1 MSGGGDVADA
11 DIAYRQHVSMCIA
24 RLANYLVLWQ
34 IELSCSLATCREL
47 ASLLVGR
54 FIMSGDGMPCKAF
67 LFAGGC
73 FEELA
78 GKMVDGAFGILL
90 RAAELLRDFAG

>member
-1 MSGGGDVADA
+1 
-11 DIAYRQHVSMCIA
+11 
-24 RLANYLVLWQ
+24 
-34 IELSCSLATCREL
+34 
-47 ASLLVGR
+47 
-54 FIMSGDGMPCKAF
+54 MSGDGMPCKAF